1 MLGLS
6 SGAHIEVSAPAKLFL
21 LGEYGVLEGGP
32 ALLTGLT
39 QRARVSLRLNSSG
52 KCVFSAAQLGIHE
65 LSCEL
70 SANRLVHAGD
80 TSTQQ
85 KLQLVREVLTEV
97 LSACPEVANRLRQGF
112 SLDID
117 TSEFFSKSNKMKL
130 GLGSSAAVAVSLCTA
145 LLATEDEGIFTQQ
158 ERIYRLAQNAHQR
171 VQKGRGSGAD
181 IAVAIY
187 GGVLTF
193 QQAGRGELPS
203 FRSIVWPD
211 DLEMFAVHTGKDVAT
226 GETLARL
233 DVFREKKLQEFEEG
247 MTNLKE
253 LAAQGLEAFKAA
265 KGDAFLAHINAFQDA
280 LEEFGNAAN
289 LSEIQILPED
299 FQQEIRNLGGA
310 AKISGAGGDVAL
322 VFYPA
327 SESSQK
333 IFACAHRRGFKAMDL
348 RHDERALQGQVSRE
362 A

>member
-1 MLGLS
+1 MPGLS

-21 LGEYGVLEGGP
+21 LGEYSVLEGGP

-70 SANRLVHAGD
+70 SANGLVHAD
-80 TSTQQ
+80 DATTQQ
-85 KLQLVREVLTEV
+85 KLQIVREVFTEA
-97 LSACPEVANRLRQGF
+97 LSACPEIENHLRQGF
-112 SLDID
+112 TLNID

-158 ERIYRLAQNAHQR
+158 ERVYRLAQNAHQR

-181 IAVAIY
+181 IGVAIY

-203 FRSIVWPD
+203 VRSIVWPD
-211 DLEMFAVHTGKDVAT
+211 DLEMLAVHTGKSVAT

-233 DVFREKKLQEFEEG
+233 DIFREKNLQEFEEG

-280 LEEFGNAAN
+280 LEEFGDAAN

-322 VFYPA
+322 IFYPA

-333 IFACAHRRGFKAMDL
+333 IFECAHRRGFKAMDL
-348 RHDERALQGQVSRE
+348 RHDERALQGQVSRQ